1 MRLTPLSIQPNAPKN
16 SRAYLDAYRDEWRE
30 VFVIA
35 AEVYIFGAI
44 AYLILASGEK
54 QPWADGRR
62 QRHTIEKQDHVKLDR
77 DTDRQVTSIQ

>member
-1 MRLTPLSIQPNAPKN
+1 MRLTLLSIQPNAPKN